1 MAVEKHLRQSI
12 LVLYASGIPNLYK
25 DFFFSFLSSSRVHL
39 NNKGFV
45 IISLKHVTT
54 IAGLYL
60 TVLSVTLQSMTWIT
74 V

>member
-12 LVLYASGIPNLYK
+12 LVLYGSGILNLYE
-25 DFFFSFLSSSRVHL
+25 DFFFVLSSSRVHL
-39 NNKGFV
+39 NIKRFV